1 MNYLFDEI
9 GKAIDHYRNRCNNF
23 IALND
28 LNTEENKKTFQ
39 DINIGGILPSEKHS
53 N

>member
-23 IALND
+23 IALSH
-28 LNTEENKKTFQ
+28 LNIEESKKTFQ
-39 DINIGGILPSEKHS
+39 DIKIGRNLPSEKHS
-53 N
+53 D